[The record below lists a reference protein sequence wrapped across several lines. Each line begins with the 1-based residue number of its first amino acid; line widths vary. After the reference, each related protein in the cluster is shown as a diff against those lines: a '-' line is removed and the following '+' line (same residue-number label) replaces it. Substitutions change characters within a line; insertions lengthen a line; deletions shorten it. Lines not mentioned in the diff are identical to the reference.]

1 MTKSKRIKRGKRG
14 GDGTTSSQPNTMSTQ
29 PSNGLM
35 SWFTNAWN
43 ATKKTSEGLM
53 NQAQGAISNSNTTPT
68 TSSST
73 PTTSSST
80 PTTSSSTPS
89 TSSSTSS
96 SVPSNTTTLVPS
108 TGSFTSTNIGGRKTR
123 KTRRRK
129 GGGYGKVHGLSVAK
143 PTYYLTGGKSRRRR
157 RK

>member
-1 MTKSKRIKRGKRG
+1 MTKSKRIKRG
-14 GDGTTSSQPNTMSTQ
+14 GDGISTSSQPNTMSTQ

-53 NQAQGAISNSNTTPT
+53 NQAQGAISNSNSTPS

-73 PTTSSST
+73 PT
-80 PTTSSSTPS
+80 

-96 SVPSNTTTLVPS
+96 SVPSNTSTLVPS
-108 TGSFTSTNIGGRKTR
+108 TGSFTSTNIGGRKRRKTR
-123 KTRRRK
+123 KIRRRK

-143 PTYYLTGGKSRRRR
+143 PTYYLTGGKSRR
-157 RK
+157 K